1 MLPTGD
7 FGIATLNENHYTW
20 VLSRLAVELENMPC
34 QYEGFS
40 IQTWVENVYRLFTDR
55 NFAILDKEGKSCRIR
70 PFRMGDDQYGNSQTS

>member
-7 FGIATLNENHYTW
+7 LELLHSMRIIITW

-34 QYEGFS
+34 QYEGYS

-55 NFAILDKEGKSCRIR
+55 NFAILDKEGKAVGIR
-70 PFRMGDDQYGNSQTS
+70 PFRMGDDQYGNSQTC